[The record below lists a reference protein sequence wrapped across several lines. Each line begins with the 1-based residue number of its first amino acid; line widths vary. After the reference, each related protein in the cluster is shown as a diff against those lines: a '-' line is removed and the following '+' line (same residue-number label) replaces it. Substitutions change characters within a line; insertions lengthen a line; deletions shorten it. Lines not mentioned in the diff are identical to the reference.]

1 MVVLRAKEEKRGG
14 LFTEKIGS
22 PPSPLS
28 SSLVLAE
35 RAAEESFFMS
45 GSVNIAHTLRD
56 IHHATKDSVS
66 LNGGAARLVCVG

>member
-14 LFTEKIGS
+14 EAYLQRRLDLRV
-22 PPSPLS
+22 PLS

-35 RAAEESFFMS
+35 RAEESSFMS

-56 IHHATKDSVS
+56 IHHATMDSQS
-66 LNGGAARLVCVG
+66 LQNGIKV